1 MLYHLFA
8 HIFRAMLTLL
18 FCFAVCS
25 EVYSISFDSDKA
37 ITSETQDQE
46 TERERNQEYVLELNN
61 KAADLIAEGN
71 LGDAKT
77 IINDALSV
85 SYVIDDDEGKA
96 FAYSNL
102 GNYFFSMGMADSV
115 IAALNEP
122 YTQLQ
127 HTSRAVN
134 IGNLIATAHREN
146 ASFSDALQIYQEVLE
161 KARAEEN
168 QSMQAAIKQNIAG
181 VYESLGDYP
190 AAIDHYLES
199 LSLAE
204 QLGDSQ
210 TRAVVLENLGTLN
223 LSEGNYELAET
234 YIKQALEI
242 NLDIGNPRYIT
253 GNYINL
259 GILYKSTERFDEALE
274 SYQKSLELGNQ
285 MGNIV
290 TKLQSYYNI
299 GILYNEM
306 GNYEK
311 ALEYFQ
317 ESLEMSR
324 QNNIRIGYFYN
335 YSGMGDTYLSLENYS
350 EAIRYFEDALEIAES
365 LSQVEFIK
373 NILNKLSLANESG
386 GDTAAALNYL
396 KRYNSITDS
405 IATTERE
412 EALARQETLLNLR
425 TERQNR
431 ELAEQALAS
440 QRNALIRSLILLFV
454 VALALVGLF
463 IFYQKKNRM
472 NRQLRERTVELQKVN
487 TEKDKLLS
495 ILAHDLRNPLSGLQG
510 VVYLIQ
516 EGVLNNK
523 DMDLML
529 KEVDHR
535 LQHGITILSNYLQW
549 AQNQKD
555 GIETN
560 MEPVNVREV
569 VEECLTGFKHSSQK
583 KGVTIEIEIPGNLTM
598 LADNNMMQ
606 VILRNLI
613 SNSIKYVDEN
623 GVVTITAVEESNRVK
638 LSVSDN
644 GVGIPELKKG
654 DIFKSFSYTRIG
666 TRGETGTGLGLSIC
680 KDFTEK
686 QGGNIS
692 FVSESGEGTTFTIEL
707 MKADVSEK
715 RELLTE

>member
-1 MLYHLFA
+1 MFHHPFA

-18 FCFAVCS
+18 ICFGVCS
-25 EVYSISFDSDKA
+25 VAYSISFDSDKA
-37 ITSETQDQE
+37 ITIKTQDQE

-61 KAADLIAEGN
+61 KTAGLIEEGN
-71 LGDAKT
+71 LGDAKS

-85 SYVIDDDEGKA
+85 SSVIDDDEGIA

-102 GNYFFSMGMADSV
+102 GNYFLSKGMADSV

-122 YTQLQ
+122 YKQLQ

-134 IGNLIATAHREN
+134 IGNLIATAHREKS
-146 ASFSDALQIYQEVLE
+146 SFSDALQIYQEVLE

-223 LSEGNYELAET
+223 LSEENYELAET

-259 GILYKSTERFDEALE
+259 GIFYKSTGRFQEALE
-274 SYQKSLELGNQ
+274 SYQKALDLSNQ
-285 MGNIV
+285 LGNIV
-290 TKLQSYYNI
+290 TKIQINYNI
-299 GILYNEM
+299 GVLHNEM
-306 GNYEK
+306 GDPET
-311 ALEYFQ
+311 ALVYFQ

-324 QNNIRIGYFYN
+324 QNNITIGSFYN
-335 YSGMGDTYLSLENYS
+335 LSGMGDSYQNLENFS
-350 EAIRYFEDALEIAES
+350 VAIQYFEDALEIAES
-365 LSQVEFIK
+365 LSQVEFTK
-373 NILNKLSLANESG
+373 SILNKLWLVHESDG
-386 GDTAAALNYL
+386 NAVAALDYL
-396 KRYNSITDS
+396 KRYTSITDS
-405 IATTERE
+405 IAATERE

-440 QRNALIRSLILLFV
+440 QRNTLIRSLFLLMV
-454 VALALVGLF
+454 VAIALVGLF

-472 NRQLRERTVELQKVN
+472 NRQLRERTVELQEVN
-487 TEKDKLLS
+487 SEKDKLLS

-516 EGVLNNK
+516 EGALNNK
-523 DMDLML
+523 DMDKVL

-555 GIETN
+555 GIEAN
-560 MEPVNVREV
+560 IEPVNVKEIV
-569 VEECLTGFKHSSQK
+569 DECLVGFRHSSQK
-583 KGVTIEIEIPGNLTM
+583 KGVTIVVDIQENLAM
-598 LADNNMMQ
+598 LADKNMMQ

-613 SNSIKYVDEN
+613 SNSIKYVEED
-623 GVVTITAVEESNRVK
+623 GVVTVKAVKENNRVR

-644 GVGIPELKKG
+644 GVGIPEQKKR

-666 TRGETGTGLGLSIC
+666 THGETGTGLGLSIC
-680 KDFTEK
+680 KDFAEK
-686 QGGNIS
+686 QGGSIS
-692 FVSESGEGTTFTIEL
+692 FVSESGEGTTFTVEL
-707 MKADVSEK
+707 MKADISEK
-715 RELLTE
+715 SEVFAE